1 MHRVCLRPLAYP
13 VYWIWLEHKVM
24 WIRFQSMRR
33 HLSLAKTGRTR
44 SKIQVS
50 NRQHA
55 WWHGRIQGMMCLSVI
70 SRGLS
75 NEDLRLMATKN
86 FPRARLVDQKQHS
99 SKWSSSLSLLDCLL
113 HQNTKST
120 IKMQQDATF
129 AFQNHLLISIC
140 MKFMCTPS
148 SKIIIMRS

>member
-24 WIRFQSMRR
+24 WIRFQSKRR

-50 NRQHA
+50 SRQHA
-55 WWHGRIQGMMCLSVI
+55 WWHGCIQGMMCLSVI
-70 SRGLS
+70 SPGLL
-75 NEDLRLMATKN
+75 NQDLRLMATKK

-99 SKWSSSLSLLDCLL
+99 SQWSSSLSLLNCLL
-113 HQNTKST
+113 HENT

-140 MKFMCTPS
+140 MKFMCTLS
-148 SKIIIMRS
+148 SKMIIMRS